1 MFLDYQNEIRF
12 PKVEY
17 FNLDETHPDC
27 DEVRQ
32 LSKLIES
39 GGCLIRDVDLSFA
52 LIDFAVGFVVDVF
65 ELV

>member
-1 MFLDYQNEIRF
+1 MVL
-12 PKVEY
+12 EY
-17 FNLDETHPDC
+17 FNLDQTHPDC

-39 GGCLIRDVDLSFA
+39 GGCLIKYVDVDFV
-52 LIDFAVGFVVDVF
+52 VGFVVDVF